1 LVVIRFSHCGGL
13 RPDRTFA
20 GRRRFLADQEDDAMT
35 AIHQAG
41 GPPGGVP
48 TSPTPPPELPPMNP
62 GEVSPAPPIENP
74 PDNEPNGIPND
85 PPPELPP
92 NAPPEGPP
100 ATPIDLPPARDP
112 REPQEHR
119 R

>member
-1 LVVIRFSHCGGL
+1 
-13 RPDRTFA
+13 
-20 GRRRFLADQEDDAMT
+20 MT
-35 AIHQAG
+35 AIYQAG
-41 GPPGGVP
+41 GPLGGVP
-48 TSPTPPPELPPMNP
+48 TSPTPPPELPPGTP

-112 REPQEHR
+112 REPQEPGR
-119 R
+119 

>member
-1 LVVIRFSHCGGL
+1 MLGGL
-13 RPDRTFA
+13 PNQAASRGIVPRTFA
-20 GRRRFLADQEDDAMT
+20 RRERFKTNAQERFMT
-35 AIHQAG
+35 MIHNAG
-41 GPPGGVP
+41 GAP

-112 REPQEHR
+112 REPQEPR
-119 R
+119 Q